1 MESDFK
7 EAKILYQKGKIIEA
21 KKICEK
27 ILKKENK
34 QILCLHLLA
43 LIALQSNKYDES
55 VTIHSISKL

>member
-27 ILKKENK
+27 VLKKENK
-34 QILCLHLLA
+34 QIQCLHLLA
-43 LIALQSNKYDES
+43 LIALQSNK
-55 VTIHSISKL
+55 